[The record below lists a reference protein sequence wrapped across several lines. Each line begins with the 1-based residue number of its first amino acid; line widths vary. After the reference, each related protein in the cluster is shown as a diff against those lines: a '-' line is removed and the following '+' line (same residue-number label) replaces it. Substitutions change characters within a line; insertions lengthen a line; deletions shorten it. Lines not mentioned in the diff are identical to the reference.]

1 MVKLHHCLKPK
12 NMRSRVNHS
21 ELKVALSEPVG
32 IKSGLFINALY
43 WVQSHCSSTS
53 CTS

>member
-21 ELKVALSEPVG
+21 ELKVA
-32 IKSGLFINALY
+32 
-43 WVQSHCSSTS
+43 
-53 CTS
+53 